1 MIEIVNES
9 KAIQGVFMIS
19 TSVLVSGLICMA
31 SVTGATAAAAVSMPI
46 TFIAIGAVGVA
57 VSAVWAVTKAVR
69 WVFSDSE
76 KKGETARLIIQ

>member
-19 TSVLVSGLICMA
+19 TSVLVSGLVCMA

-46 TFIAIGAVGVA
+46 TFIAIGAVRVA
-57 VSAVWAVTKAVR
+57 VSVVWAVTKAVR
-69 WVFSDSE
+69 WVYAKTD
-76 KKGETARLIIQ
+76 KVGERAPLIQ